1 MGRKRI
7 VRGDP
12 QGEWIAWKHR
22 MGYSWD
28 EIGAALHIS
37 GNTAR
42 YQAIESGEPYLRPTL
57 HRPKALRRG
66 DGLREWAWESLLE
79 GYTKPEIA
87 QAAGERLDYIE
98 ELLKNRKKIMP
109 PLVTT
114 WIFGWKGSKK

>member
-1 MGRKRI
+1 MRREYSDAEL
-7 VRGDP
+7 R
-12 QGEWIAWKHR
+12 WAAWKHR

-28 EIGAALHIS
+28 DIGEALHIS

-42 YQAIESGEPYLRPTL
+42 YQAMESGEPYLRPTL

-98 ELLKNRKKIMP
+98 ELSCPRCRRKI
-109 PLVTT
+109 L
-114 WIFGWKGSKK
+114 G